1 MLSLCWDTEGG
12 LRIEGSSREHKDL
25 IKKCGYRWAPS
36 RGLWVVP
43 NTRGSEKPS
52 RNMFREKKRIEAI
65 LGFEIDLRVVYPQ
78 NMEEVLESKEKILE
92 QKIAKLEDN
101 IETNKGKPSQ
111 LFESSMRIIGEIVP
125 GQPIL
130 KDHYSCK
137 KHMRALERHDNLMRK
152 GIACEKVLESKTEKV
167 ETLKRELEKVKKRTN
182 IEQIKEEIEGYVR
195 CLKALKKELNI
206 SRIKQ
211 SYKHETKHKIDV
223 YYRIE
228 IMRKNIKEIIMLVFN
243 QGGIY
248 FNFNEDSKN
257 KSFTYN
263 EMPIFEFEKC
273 LKEVFNYGNDSLTF
287 ENVSIF

>member
-1 MLSLCWDTEGG
+1 MLSLCWDTEEG

-25 IKKCGYRWAPS
+25 IKKCGYCWAPS
-36 RGLWVVP
+36 RHVWVIP

-52 RNMFREKKRIEAI
+52 RNMLMEKKRIEEI
-65 LGFEIDLRVVYPQ
+65 LGFEIDLHVVYPQ
-78 NMEEVLESKEKILE
+78 NMEEVLEAKENILE
-92 QKIAKLEDN
+92 QKIAKLKDN

-111 LFESSMRIIGEIVP
+111 IFESSMRIIGDIVP

-195 CLKALKKELNI
+195 CLKAFKKELKI
-206 SRIKQ
+206 HRIKQ
-211 SYKHETKHKIDV
+211 SYKHETKSKIEV

-228 IMRKNIKEIIMLVFN
+228 VMHINLREIIMLVFN
-243 QGGIY
+243 QDGIY
-248 FNFNEDSKN
+248 FNFNDDNNN
-257 KSFTYN
+257 KAFSYN
-263 EMPIFEFEKC
+263 KMPIFEFEKC
-273 LKEVFNYGNDSLTF
+273 LKE
-287 ENVSIF
+287 IFANG